1 MNLKTRISAKLLRFF
16 FDNVVL
22 KKKNYPMETA
32 KSFREEER
40 RVPTSEG
47 PVRTLF
53 HWPVAASGRQERLP
67 VMVMIHGGGF
77 VFGQPEHE
85 AEFCRRMAKNVGC
98 LVVNPDYSRAPEHA
112 FPTALHQCYG
122 LVSWLADNAESLGI
136 DPDRI
141 AVGGHSA
148 GGTLAAG
155 VVAMAV
161 KRGHPRICFQVLDY
175 PFLDAATPPAEKTF
189 HIPKPL
195 ITPGLAG
202 LFNRCYLAEGQDAKH
217 PLASPF
223 FATTESLRG
232 HPPTLV
238 ITAEQ
243 DLLRDEADGYAEKL
257 KAAGVDVRH
266 EIFANVDHA
275 FTHIGPKPAADA
287 AWQLIEECLAGAFS
301 RNRMPSHA

>member
-32 KSFREEER
+32 KRFQEEER
-40 RVPTSEG
+40 RIATSEG
-47 PVRTLF
+47 QVRTLF
-53 HWPVAASGRQERLP
+53 HWPVETGEKRERLP

-85 AEFCRRMAKNVGC
+85 SEFCRRMAENVGC
-98 LVVNPDYSRAPEHA
+98 LVVNPDYARAPEHV
-112 FPTALHQCYG
+112 FPKALHQCYE
-122 LVSWLADNAESLGI
+122 LVSWLADHADTLGI
-136 DPDRI
+136 DPARI

-161 KRGHPRICFQVLDY
+161 KMGHPKICFQILDY
-175 PFLDAATPPAEKTF
+175 PFLDAATPPGEKTF

-195 ITPGLAG
+195 INPGLAD
-202 LFNRCYLAEGQDAKH
+202 LFNRCYLADGQNPRD
-217 PLASPF
+217 PLASPL
-223 FATTESLRG
+223 FAHPDSLKG

-243 DLLRDEADGYAEKL
+243 DLLRDEADSYAAKL
-257 KAAGVDVRH
+257 KAAGVDVHH
-266 EIFANVDHA
+266 EIFPGVDHA
-275 FTHIGPKPAADA
+275 FTHIGPKRAADEAWRLMEQKLTA
-287 AWQLIEECLAGAFS
+287 AFFRTQTKAYA
-301 RNRMPSHA
+301 